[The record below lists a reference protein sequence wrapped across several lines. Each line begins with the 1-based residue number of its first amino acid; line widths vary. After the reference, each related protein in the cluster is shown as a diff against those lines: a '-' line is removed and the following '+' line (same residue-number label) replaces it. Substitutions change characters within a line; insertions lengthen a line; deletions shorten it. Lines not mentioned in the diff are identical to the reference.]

1 MKFAKGSNGV
11 RHGESTVIYNH
22 NVNISDIPLD
32 AYGYVVN
39 GKPALEWVIERRAV
53 TTGKARDTV
62 NGANDW
68 AVETMNNPAYPM
80 ELFLRVIAVSLET

>member
-39 GKPALEWVIERRAV
+39 GKPALEWVIERRASSP
-53 TTGKARDTV
+53 ARPGTPKTV
-62 NGANDW
+62 PTIG
-68 AVETMNNPAYPM
+68 P
-80 ELFLRVIAVSLET
+80 LRL

>member
-1 MKFAKGSNGV
+1 MG
-11 RHGESTVIYNH
+11 
-22 NVNISDIPLD
+22 D
-32 AYGYVVN
+32 
-39 GKPALEWVIERRAV
+39 RATGLV
-53 TTGKARDTV
+53 TGKARDTV

>member
-39 GKPALEWVIERRAV
+39 GKPALEWVIERRASSP
-53 TTGKARDTV
+53 ARPGT
-62 NGANDW
+62 
-68 AVETMNNPAYPM
+68 P
-80 ELFLRVIAVSLET
+80 